1 MHFVHMATCT
11 AKSHFLVHPVYGSE
25 DSFTCTH
32 MRSGHDVLTAVSASV
47 DAVCSTRRFAN

>member
-1 MHFVHMATCT
+1 MATCT

-25 DSFTCTH
+25 DSFTYTH